1 MNGAEQESG
10 RLAALHEY
18 RLFDTPPQEEL
29 RAVVRIAAA
38 VAGVPTATLNLI
50 DEHRQVMLT
59 TVGFTGR
66 DCDRDDSMCAI
77 RLGTGQPVNLPDA
90 SLDPAYRNNP
100 WVTGELGLI
109 RFYANAP
116 LITPH
121 GHILGTL
128 CVFDTEPH
136 ELSAEQAA
144 RLEDLAAVIVA
155 FFERRR
161 QTRVTAEFAAIT
173 EARKEWA
180 EALLDGIDVAVVAI
194 DTEFQATLYNRAA
207 RLSHDP
213 DVDLGAA
220 PVGIAERY
228 QLFEPDGH
236 TLIPDDEVPLMV
248 ALAGN
253 GPVTAKEMILRRPKT
268 GPATVRANARAL
280 YDAAGAITGAVVAL
294 QDVTA
299 EATRKRLIEEAR
311 SRLAAANAELLRSNA
326 DLTNFAAAVSHDL
339 VSPLAAVGGYLELLA
354 DEAGLSVEPATR
366 EVERMQNLIESLL
379 SAAAADGAH
388 GGQIPAEA
396 ADR

>member
-1 MNGAEQESG
+1 MKSAERESG

-59 TVGFTGR
+59 TVGVEGR
-66 DCDRDDSMCAI
+66 DCDRDDSMCAV
-77 RLGTGQPVNLPDA
+77 RLGTGLPVNLPDA

-100 WVTGELGLI
+100 WVTGERGLI

-116 LITPH
+116 LITPD
-121 GHILGTL
+121 GHVLGTL
-128 CVFDTEPH
+128 CVFDNEPH
-136 ELSAEQAA
+136 ELSPEQAR
-144 RLEDLAAVIVA
+144 RLEDLAGVIVA

-180 EALLDGIDVAVVAI
+180 EALLDGINVAVIAL
-194 DTEFQATLYNRAA
+194 DTAFQVTIYNRAA
-207 RLSHDP
+207 RESHP
-213 DVDLGAA
+213 LDVDISAG
-220 PVGIAERY
+220 PVNLAERF
-228 QLFEPDGH
+228 QLYEPDGR
-236 TLIPDDEVPLMV
+236 TLVPDDELPLMM
-248 ALAGN
+248 ALSGR
-253 GPVTAKEMILRRPKT
+253 GPVIAKEMVMRRPKS
-268 GPATVRANARAL
+268 GVRVVRANAQAL
-280 YDAAGAITGAVVAL
+280 HDADGRIIGAVVAL
-294 QDVTA
+294 QDITA

-339 VSPLAAVGGYLELLA
+339 IAPLAAVGGYLELLA
-354 DEAGLSVEPATR
+354 DEAGLPVEPATQ
-366 EVERMQNLIESLL
+366 EVDRMQNLIESLL
-379 SAAAADGAH
+379 SAATTGGAR
-388 GGQIPAEA
+388 GSDP
-396 ADR
+396 R